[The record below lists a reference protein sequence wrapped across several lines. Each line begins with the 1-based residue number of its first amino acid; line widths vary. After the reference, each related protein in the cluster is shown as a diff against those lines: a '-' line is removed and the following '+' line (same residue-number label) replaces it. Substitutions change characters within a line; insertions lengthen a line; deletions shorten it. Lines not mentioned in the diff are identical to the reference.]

1 MKTMTR
7 TMRPPTA
14 TAAVP
19 ALSASADQ
27 ARRRELVALLSRPMR
42 MKRIQTLLIVATIS
56 SVCTGCWG
64 LSPGGSEPTGTN
76 PAVRT
81 IRLKP
86 GNYTLHL
93 GGRINVGDKIACVTD
108 SGAAAGGG
116 FVPKPGHGVS
126 SSTGFSVEVL
136 SSGLVKVTC
145 PANPGNA

>member
-7 TMRPPTA
+7 TMRPAAA

-19 ALSASADQ
+19 APTASAAQ

-42 MKRIQTLLIVATIS
+42 MKRMQTLLIVATIS

-64 LSPGGSEPTGTN
+64 LNPGGSASTGTS
-76 PAVRT
+76 PAVRI
-81 IRLKP
+81 IRLNP
-86 GNYTLHL
+86 GNYTFHL

-116 FVPKPGHGVS
+116 FVPKPRHGVS
-126 SSTGFSVEVL
+126 SSTGFSMVVL

>member
-1 MKTMTR
+1 MKTATQTR
-7 TMRPPTA
+7 RPATA

-19 ALSASADQ
+19 ALSASAVQ
-27 ARRRELVALLSRPMR
+27 ARRRELVTVLSRPMR
-42 MKRIQTLLIVATIS
+42 MKRMQTLLIVATIS

-64 LSPGGSEPTGTN
+64 LNPGGSTPTSTN

-86 GNYTLHL
+86 GTYTFHL
-93 GGRINVGDKIACVTD
+93 GGRLNVGDKIACVTD

-126 SSTGFSVEVL
+126 SSTGFSIVVL
-136 SSGLVKVTC
+136 SSGRVKATC